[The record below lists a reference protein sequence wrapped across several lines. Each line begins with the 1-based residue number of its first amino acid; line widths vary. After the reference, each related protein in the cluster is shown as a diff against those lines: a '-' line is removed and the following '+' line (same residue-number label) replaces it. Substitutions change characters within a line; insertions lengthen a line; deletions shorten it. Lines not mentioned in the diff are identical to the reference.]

1 MKAFVSAFL
10 LLFLLMPGGEA
21 SAQDAGRIRLVLRG
35 DDMGMAHSVNVA
47 TIDSYRD
54 GLMRT
59 IEVMVPT
66 PWFPEAV
73 AMLAENPGL
82 DAGVHLVLTSE
93 WETLKWR
100 PLTNAPSLVD
110 EDGYFFPMIWPSQA
124 YGPERALREQDW
136 KIEEIEQELRAQIEL
151 AKKRIPQVSHL
162 TSHMGFTG
170 MDERVGELVKRLAVE
185 YDLDIDLREL
195 GVESVSYD
203 GPRKTPEEKITSFIS
218 MLEKLE
224 PGKTYM
230 FLDHPAYDTPEM
242 ETVGHTGYTG
252 VGLDREGVTSTF
264 TDPRVKA
271 AVERLGI
278 EVIGYA
284 DLKK

>member
-1 MKAFVSAFL
+1 MTFSMDLA
-10 LLFLLMPGGEA
+10 
-21 SAQDAGRIRLVLRG
+21 AQDAGRIRLVVRG

-47 TIDSYRD
+47 TIDSYRN
-54 GLMRT
+54 GIMRT
-59 IEVMVPT
+59 IKVMAPT

-73 AMLAENPGL
+73 AMLKENPGL
-82 DAGVHLVLTSE
+82 DVGVHLVLTSE

-100 PLTNAPSLVD
+100 PLTHVPSLVD
-110 EDGYFFPMIWPSQA
+110 EDGYFFPMIWPGRA
-124 YGPERALREQDW
+124 YGPDRALREQEW
-136 KIEEIEQELRAQIEL
+136 KLEEIEQELRAQIEL
-151 AKKRIPQVSHL
+151 AKKHIPQVSHV

-170 MDERVGELVKRLAVE
+170 MDERVGALVKRLAVE
-185 YDLDIDLREL
+185 YGLDIDLREL

-203 GPRKTPEEKITSFIS
+203 GPKRTPEEKIESFIR

-242 ETVGHTGYTG
+242 ETVGHVGYTD
-252 VGLDREGVTSTF
+252 VGLDREGVTRTF
-264 TDPRVKA
+264 TDPRVKETI
-271 AVERLGI
+271 ERLGI
-278 EVIGYA
+278 EVISYA

>member
-1 MKAFVSAFL
+1 MTFSMDLA
-10 LLFLLMPGGEA
+10 
-21 SAQDAGRIRLVLRG
+21 AQDAGRIRLVVRG

-47 TIDSYRD
+47 TIDSYRN
-54 GLMRT
+54 GIMRT
-59 IEVMVPT
+59 IEVMAPT

-73 AMLAENPGL
+73 AMLKENPGL
-82 DAGVHLVLTSE
+82 DVGVHLVLTSE

-100 PLTNAPSLVD
+100 PLTHVPSLVD
-110 EDGYFFPMIWPSQA
+110 EDGYFFPMIWPGRA
-124 YGPERALREQDW
+124 YGPDRALREQEW
-136 KIEEIEQELRAQIEL
+136 KLEEIEQELRAQIEL
-151 AKKRIPQVSHL
+151 AKKHIPQVSHV

-170 MDERVGELVKRLAVE
+170 MDERVGALVKRLAVE
-185 YDLDIDLREL
+185 YGLDIDLREL

-203 GPRKTPEEKITSFIS
+203 GPKRTPEEKIESFIR

-242 ETVGHTGYTG
+242 ETVGHVGYTD
-252 VGLDREGVTSTF
+252 VGLDREGVTRTF
-264 TDPRVKA
+264 TDPRVKETI
-271 AVERLGI
+271 ERLGI
-278 EVIGYA
+278 EVISYA